1 MKSIQQAQVLN
12 KRVLVRCDFN
22 VPLDEQGNILDDLR
36 IVSSLK
42 TIQYL
47 RQAGA
52 KVILLSHLGRPEGKA
67 VERFRLS
74 AVRSRLA
81 ELLDMPVNKT
91 DDCVGKDV
99 EASVAAMKSGDVL
112 LLENL
117 RFHEG
122 EKQNSPEFA
131 KELARL
137 GDYYVNEAFST
148 SHRAHA
154 SIDALASLLPS
165 FAGLALLE
173 EVLALEPLLKNPV
186 KPMVVIVGG
195 AKVETKADFLDTIS
209 EVADTLLVSNLIA
222 GELEL
227 RGIHFKNMGKV
238 VVPVDGN
245 PGNGLDLD
253 IGPRTI
259 ALFCET
265 LKSAKTVFW
274 SGPVGKVE
282 EREYEKGSLALAQ
295 AIIESKAYSVAGGGD
310 LAAFLRKEGLQDK
323 FSYISTGGGALL
335 AFLARDKLPGLAAL
349 GYYDGN

>member
-36 IVSSLK
+36 IVSSLS
-42 TIQYL
+42 TIRYL
-47 RQAGA
+47 MQAGA
-52 KVILLSHLGRPEGKA
+52 KVILLSHLDRPEGKV

-74 AVRSRLA
+74 AVQSRLT
-81 ELLDMPVNKT
+81 EFLGIPVTKT
-91 DDCVGKDV
+91 DDCIGKDV
-99 EASVAAMKSGDVL
+99 EAAVAIMKPGDVL

-122 EKQNSPEFA
+122 EEKNDPEFA
-131 KELARL
+131 KDLARL

-154 SIDALASLLPS
+154 SIETLASFLPS
-165 FAGLALLE
+165 FAGLGLLE

-195 AKVETKADFLDTIS
+195 TKVETKADFLDTIS
-209 EVADTLLVSNLIA
+209 DVADALLVSNLIA
-222 GELEL
+222 EEIES
-227 RGIHFKNMGKV
+227 RGIRFKNMQKV
-238 VVPVDGN
+238 QVPVDGN
-245 PGNGLDLD
+245 PGNGLNLD

-265 LKSAKTVFW
+265 LKGAKTVFW

-282 EREYEKGSLALAQ
+282 EEEYEKGSLALAQ
-295 AIIESKAYSVAGGGD
+295 AIIASHAYSVAGGGD
-310 LAAFLRKEGLQDK
+310 LNAFLRAKGLQDK
-323 FSYISTGGGALL
+323 FSYVSTGGGALL
-335 AFLARDKLPGLAAL
+335 AFLAGDKLPGLAAL
-349 GYYDGN
+349 GYYNGN